1 MSKPTIATS
10 HASSLRDA
18 QPRTNQSD
26 YQQLAAIWQCGGIV
40 STPAVAVDG
49 AAPSESKNTVAA
61 TTDSTFLITT
71 SPFRNNPNPTI
82 ECSLSTLSVYGR
94 FRQVLGRRIVLEPL
108 GVDEATFAVYH
119 ALLSYPDSTPEQIAA
134 LVSRSEPEVHAMM
147 DRLRKLELL
156 VPTWANPNSEHAV
169 HPRVGLASLAERRRA
184 NLNAQLGELRE
195 AEATAEVI
203 AEQYNEL
210 LTARS
215 SGDVEVIKGRGNA
228 SRRIDELA
236 LKARDTF
243 WALVPAHIDD
253 TVRPV
258 EGSPDLPLLERGLK
272 MRAVYLQN
280 MLESKGATEYAAAIH
295 RLGGEVRATP
305 TLPMRLLI
313 FDREIAIMP
322 MDPESPTAG
331 AVIHRSPAVVAVA
344 LALFDSYWSR
354 AAELFNPED
363 RDDDNP
369 LTPHEAEVL
378 RLLAG
383 GAKDEQVARLL
394 GISLRTARRITANLS
409 ERLDAASRFEL
420 GVAAAKRGWV

>member
-1 MSKPTIATS
+1 MVG
-10 HASSLRDA
+10 
-18 QPRTNQSD
+18 SD
-26 YQQLAAIWQCGGIV
+26 KFW
-40 STPAVAVDG
+40 
-49 AAPSESKNTVAA
+49 
-61 TTDSTFLITT
+61 
-71 SPFRNNPNPTI
+71 
-82 ECSLSTLSVYGR
+82 
-94 FRQVLGRRIVLEPL
+94 RRGIVLEPL

-119 ALLSYPDSTPEQIAA
+119 ALLSHPDSTPEQIAA
-134 LVSRSEPEVHAMM
+134 LVNCPVAEALELMET
-147 DRLRKLELL
+147 LRKLELL
-156 VPTWANPNSEHAV
+156 VPTWTNPEAEHAV
-169 HPRVGLASLAERRRA
+169 HPRVGLTGLAERGRTE
-184 NLNAQLGELRE
+184 LNKMLGELKE
-195 AEATAEVI
+195 AEASAEVV

-215 SGDVEVIKGRGNA
+215 SGDVEVLKGRANA
-228 SRRIDELA
+228 SRRIEELA
-236 LKARDTF
+236 LKARNSF
-243 WALVPAHIDD
+243 WGLAPAHIDD
-253 TVRPV
+253 VV
-258 EGSPDLPLLERGLK
+258 QLADSSPDFSLLERGIKL
-272 MRAVYLQN
+272 RTVYLQSMSN
-280 MLESKGATEYAAAIH
+280 SKQSVEYAAKMH

-313 FDREIAIMP
+313 VDQEIAIMP

-331 AVIHRSPAVVAVA
+331 AVIHRTPAVVSVA
-344 LALFDSYWSR
+344 LALFDAYWSR
-354 AAELFNPED
+354 GTEMFDPED

>member
-1 MSKPTIATS
+1 M
-10 HASSLRDA
+10 
-18 QPRTNQSD
+18 
-26 YQQLAAIWQCGGIV
+26 
-40 STPAVAVDG
+40 
-49 AAPSESKNTVAA
+49 
-61 TTDSTFLITT
+61 
-71 SPFRNNPNPTI
+71 
-82 ECSLSTLSVYGR
+82 
-94 FRQVLGRRIVLEPL
+94 LEPL

-119 ALLSYPDSTPEQIAA
+119 ALLSHPDSTPEQIAA
-134 LVSRSEPEVHAMM
+134 LVNCPVAEALELMET
-147 DRLRKLELL
+147 LRKLELL
-156 VPTWANPNSEHAV
+156 VPTWTNPEAEHAV
-169 HPRVGLASLAERRRA
+169 HPRVGLTGLAERRRTE
-184 NLNAQLGELRE
+184 LNKMLGELKE
-195 AEATAEVI
+195 AEASAEVV

-215 SGDVEVIKGRGNA
+215 SGDVEVLKGRANA
-228 SRRIDELA
+228 SRRIEELA
-236 LKARDTF
+236 LKARNSF
-243 WALVPAHIDD
+243 WGLAPAHIDD
-253 TVRPV
+253 VV
-258 EGSPDLPLLERGLK
+258 QLADSSPDFSLLERGIKL
-272 MRAVYLQN
+272 RTVYLQSMSN
-280 MLESKGATEYAAAIH
+280 SKQSVEYAAKMH

-313 FDREIAIMP
+313 VDQEIAIMP

-331 AVIHRSPAVVAVA
+331 AVIHRTPAVVSVA
-344 LALFDSYWSR
+344 LALFDAYWSR
-354 AAELFNPED
+354 GTEMFDPED